1 MPIDHDAPEREELNL
16 MESLTIVRMH
26 YRLFCRAERKRDI
39 ACLKAA
45 EAMRR
50 FAKAM
55 ADNFPMDDW
64 DNDVIAKCA
73 GR

>member
-45 EAMRR
+45 EAMRS
-50 FAKAM
+50 FGKAM
-55 ADNFPMDDW
+55 RDALPMDDW
-64 DNDVIAKCA
+64 DDDEIAA
-73 GR
+73 IVRG